1 MKILSVRHAA
11 LPALLLPL
19 IAAAQAADEQTMV
32 VTAAPTTVSELDTPA
47 AVSVVNG
54 DEMRQA
60 APRVNLS
67 ESLGAVPGLQV
78 QNRQNYAQ
86 DLQLSIRG
94 FGSRSTY
101 GVRGLR
107 IYVDGIPA
115 TMPDGQGQTSNIDIG
130 SVDTIEVLRGP
141 FSALYGNSSGGVIN
155 VTSQTGTQ
163 PPTVEASSYYGSFG
177 TWHYGMKATGAV
189 GDGSHAGDV
198 DYTVSTNRF
207 TTHGYRDHSG
217 ARKNLANARL
227 GVRINDVSK
236 LTLLLNS
243 VDIKANDAGGLTADE
258 WRDNPRQSPRGDQYN
273 TRKNTRQTQA
283 GLRYE
288 RQLSAQDD
296 LSVMMYAGERETT
309 QFQSIPRAP
318 QLKPSHAGGV
328 IDLTRHYQGID
339 TRLTH
344 RGELLV
350 PVTLTAGLDYENMS
364 ERRKGYENFV
374 MVNGAPQYGEQGALR
389 RNERNLMWNVDP
401 YLQTQWQLTD
411 KLSLDAGVRY
421 SSVWFDSNDYYITP
435 GNGDDSG
442 DASYH
447 KWLPAGSLKYALTDA
462 WNVYLSA
469 GRGFETPTI
478 NELSY
483 RSDNQSGLNFGL
495 KPSTNDTVEI
505 GSKTR
510 IGNGLFTAA
519 LFQTNTDNE
528 IVVDSSS
535 GGRTSY
541 KNAGKTRRQGVEL
554 GLDQQFGE
562 SWRLKA
568 AWTWLD
574 ATYRTN
580 VCDDA
585 SCNGNRIPGIAR
597 NMGYASFGYQPEQ
610 GWYAGSD
617 IRYMSDIM
625 ANDENTAKAP
635 SWTVVGLT
643 TGYKWS
649 YGRMDMDLFGRID
662 NLFDREYVGSV
673 IVNESNGR
681 YYEPAPGRNY
691 GIGMTPA
698 WRFKNRPP
706 PPPMPLAI
714 GGRSAFPGR
723 LFHRQADTRQRPAL
737 DTPPPS

>member
-258 WRDNPRQSPRGDQYN
+258 WRDNPRQSPRGDQYD

-510 IGNGLFTAA
+510 IGNGLLTAA

-541 KNAGKTRRQGVEL
+541 KNAGKTRRQGMEL

-597 NMGYASFGYQPEQ
+597 NMGFASFGYQPEQ

-691 GIGMTPA
+691 GIGLNLA
-698 WRFKNRPP
+698 WRFE
-706 PPPMPLAI
+706 
-714 GGRSAFPGR
+714 
-723 LFHRQADTRQRPAL
+723 
-737 DTPPPS
+737 

>member
-32 VTAAPTTVSELDTPA
+32 VPAAPTTVSELDTPA

-177 TWHYGMKATGAV
+177 TWHYGMKATGTV

-541 KNAGKTRRQGVEL
+541 KNAGKTRRQGMEL

-691 GIGMTPA
+691 GIGLNLA
-698 WRFKNRPP
+698 WRFE
-706 PPPMPLAI
+706 
-714 GGRSAFPGR
+714 
-723 LFHRQADTRQRPAL
+723 
-737 DTPPPS
+737 

>member
-19 IAAAQAADEQTMV
+19 IAAAQTADEQTMV

-60 APRVNLS
+60 APHVNLS

-510 IGNGLFTAA
+510 LGNGLLTAA

-541 KNAGKTRRQGVEL
+541 KNAGKTRRQGMEL

-649 YGRMDMDLFGRID
+649 YGRMDMDLFGRVD

-691 GIGMTPA
+691 GIGLNLA
-698 WRFKNRPP
+698 WRFE
-706 PPPMPLAI
+706 
-714 GGRSAFPGR
+714 
-723 LFHRQADTRQRPAL
+723 
-737 DTPPPS
+737 

>member
-1 MKILSVRHAA
+1 MKILSVRHVA

-94 FGSRSTY
+94 FDSRSTY

-541 KNAGKTRRQGVEL
+541 KNAGKTRRQGMEL

-691 GIGMTPA
+691 GIGLNLA
-698 WRFKNRPP
+698 WRFE
-706 PPPMPLAI
+706 
-714 GGRSAFPGR
+714 
-723 LFHRQADTRQRPAL
+723 
-737 DTPPPS
+737 

>member
-207 TTHGYRDHSG
+207 TPHGYRDHSG

-258 WRDNPRQSPRGDQYN
+258 WRDNPRQSPHGDQYN

-541 KNAGKTRRQGVEL
+541 KNAGKTRRQGMEL

-691 GIGMTPA
+691 GIGLNLA
-698 WRFKNRPP
+698 WRFE
-706 PPPMPLAI
+706 
-714 GGRSAFPGR
+714 
-723 LFHRQADTRQRPAL
+723 
-737 DTPPPS
+737 

>member
-107 IYVDGIPA
+107 IYVDGIQA

-510 IGNGLFTAA
+510 IGYGLFTAA

-541 KNAGKTRRQGVEL
+541 KNAGKTRRQGMEL

-649 YGRMDMDLFGRID
+649 YGRMDMDLFGRIN

-691 GIGMTPA
+691 GIGLNLA
-698 WRFKNRPP
+698 WRFE
-706 PPPMPLAI
+706 
-714 GGRSAFPGR
+714 
-723 LFHRQADTRQRPAL
+723 
-737 DTPPPS
+737 

>member
-163 PPTVEASSYYGSFG
+163 PPTVEASSYYGSLG

-411 KLSLDAGVRY
+411 KLSLDAGVRF

-541 KNAGKTRRQGVEL
+541 KNAGKTRRQGMEL

-691 GIGMTPA
+691 GIGLNLA
-698 WRFKNRPP
+698 WRFE
-706 PPPMPLAI
+706 
-714 GGRSAFPGR
+714 
-723 LFHRQADTRQRPAL
+723 
-737 DTPPPS
+737 

>member
-1 MKILSVRHAA
+1 MKILSVRHVA

-189 GDGSHAGDV
+189 GDRSHAGDV

-541 KNAGKTRRQGVEL
+541 KNAGKTRRQGMEL

-691 GIGMTPA
+691 GIGLNLA
-698 WRFKNRPP
+698 WRFE
-706 PPPMPLAI
+706 
-714 GGRSAFPGR
+714 
-723 LFHRQADTRQRPAL
+723 
-737 DTPPPS
+737 

>member
-528 IVVDSSS
+528 FVVDSSS

-541 KNAGKTRRQGVEL
+541 KNAGKTRRQGMEL

-635 SWTVVGLT
+635 AWTVVGLT

-649 YGRMDMDLFGRID
+649 YGKMDMDLFGRVD
-662 NLFDREYVGSV
+662 NLFDRSYAGSV

-691 GIGMTPA
+691 GIGLNLA
-698 WRFKNRPP
+698 WRFE
-706 PPPMPLAI
+706 
-714 GGRSAFPGR
+714 
-723 LFHRQADTRQRPAL
+723 
-737 DTPPPS
+737 

>member
-541 KNAGKTRRQGVEL
+541 KNAGKTRRQGMEL

-562 SWRLKA
+562 SWR
-568 AWTWLD
+568 
-574 ATYRTN
+574 R
-580 VCDDA
+580 
-585 SCNGNRIPGIAR
+585 RR
-597 NMGYASFGYQPEQ
+597 
-610 GWYAGSD
+610 
-617 IRYMSDIM
+617 R
-625 ANDENTAKAP
+625 
-635 SWTVVGLT
+635 
-643 TGYKWS
+643 
-649 YGRMDMDLFGRID
+649 
-662 NLFDREYVGSV
+662 
-673 IVNESNGR
+673 
-681 YYEPAPGRNY
+681 
-691 GIGMTPA
+691 
-698 WRFKNRPP
+698 
-706 PPPMPLAI
+706 
-714 GGRSAFPGR
+714 
-723 LFHRQADTRQRPAL
+723 
-737 DTPPPS
+737 

>member
-130 SVDTIEVLRGP
+130 SVDTLEVLRGP

-273 TRKNTRQTQA
+273 TRKDTRQTQA

-288 RQLSAQDD
+288 RQLSDQDD

-309 QFQSIPRAP
+309 QYQSIPRAP

-483 RSDNQSGLNFGL
+483 RADNQSGLNFGL

-510 IGNGLFTAA
+510 IGNGLLTAA
-519 LFQTNTDNE
+519 LFQTDTDNE

-541 KNAGKTRRQGVEL
+541 KNAGKTRRQGMEL

-580 VCDDA
+580 VCGDA

-649 YGRMDMDLFGRID
+649 YGRMDMDLFGRVD

-691 GIGMTPA
+691 GIGLNLA
-698 WRFKNRPP
+698 WRFE
-706 PPPMPLAI
+706 
-714 GGRSAFPGR
+714 
-723 LFHRQADTRQRPAL
+723 
-737 DTPPPS
+737 

>member
-541 KNAGKTRRQGVEL
+541 KNAGKTRRQGMEL

-681 YYEPAPGRNY
+681 YYEPDPG
-691 GIGMTPA
+691 T
-698 WRFKNRPP
+698 
-706 PPPMPLAI
+706 
-714 GGRSAFPGR
+714 
-723 LFHRQADTRQRPAL
+723 
-737 DTPPPS
+737 

>member
-130 SVDTIEVLRGP
+130 SVDTLEVLRGP

-273 TRKNTRQTQA
+273 TRKDTRQTQA

-288 RQLSAQDD
+288 RQLSDQDD

-309 QFQSIPRAP
+309 QYQSIPRAP

-447 KWLPAGSLKYALTDA
+447 KWLPAGSLKYALSDA

-483 RSDNQSGLNFGL
+483 RADNQSGLNFGL

-510 IGNGLFTAA
+510 IGNGLLTAA
-519 LFQTNTDNE
+519 LFQTDTDNE

-541 KNAGKTRRQGVEL
+541 KNAGKTRRQGMEL

-580 VCDDA
+580 VCGDA

-649 YGRMDMDLFGRID
+649 YGRMDMDLFGRVD

-691 GIGMTPA
+691 GIGLNLA
-698 WRFKNRPP
+698 WRFE
-706 PPPMPLAI
+706 
-714 GGRSAFPGR
+714 
-723 LFHRQADTRQRPAL
+723 
-737 DTPPPS
+737 

>member
-462 WNVYLSA
+462 WNVYISA

-510 IGNGLFTAA
+510 IGNGLLTAA
-519 LFQTNTDNE
+519 LFQTDTDNE

-541 KNAGKTRRQGVEL
+541 KNAGKTRRQGMEL

-580 VCDDA
+580 VWA
-585 SCNGNRIPGIAR
+585 
-597 NMGYASFGYQPEQ
+597 
-610 GWYAGSD
+610 
-617 IRYMSDIM
+617 
-625 ANDENTAKAP
+625 
-635 SWTVVGLT
+635 
-643 TGYKWS
+643 
-649 YGRMDMDLFGRID
+649 
-662 NLFDREYVGSV
+662 
-673 IVNESNGR
+673 
-681 YYEPAPGRNY
+681 
-691 GIGMTPA
+691 TPA
-698 WRFKNRPP
+698 ATVTVFRGSR
-706 PPPMPLAI
+706 AI
-714 GGRSAFPGR
+714 WA
-723 LFHRQADTRQRPAL
+723 
-737 DTPPPS
+737 TPPSAISLSRAGTPEAIFAT

>member
-19 IAAAQAADEQTMV
+19 IAAAQTADEQTMV

-478 NELSY
+478 NELSF

-510 IGNGLFTAA
+510 LGNGLLTAA

-541 KNAGKTRRQGVEL
+541 KNAGKTRRQGMEL

-649 YGRMDMDLFGRID
+649 YGRMDMDLFGRVD

-691 GIGMTPA
+691 GIGLNLA
-698 WRFKNRPP
+698 WRFE
-706 PPPMPLAI
+706 
-714 GGRSAFPGR
+714 
-723 LFHRQADTRQRPAL
+723 
-737 DTPPPS
+737 

>member
-1 MKILSVRHAA
+1 MRHVA

-19 IAAAQAADEQTMV
+19 IAAAQAVDEQTMV

-389 RNERNLMWNVDP
+389 RNERNLMWNVDH

-541 KNAGKTRRQGVEL
+541 KNAGKTRRQGMEL

-691 GIGMTPA
+691 GIGLNLA
-698 WRFKNRPP
+698 WRFE
-706 PPPMPLAI
+706 
-714 GGRSAFPGR
+714 
-723 LFHRQADTRQRPAL
+723 
-737 DTPPPS
+737 

>member
-115 TMPDGQGQTSNIDIG
+115 TMPDGQGQTSNIGIG

-258 WRDNPRQSPRGDQYN
+258 WRNNPRQSPRGDQYN

-442 DASYH
+442 NASYH

-541 KNAGKTRRQGVEL
+541 KNAGKTRRQGMEL

-691 GIGMTPA
+691 GIGLNLA
-698 WRFKNRPP
+698 WRFE
-706 PPPMPLAI
+706 
-714 GGRSAFPGR
+714 
-723 LFHRQADTRQRPAL
+723 
-737 DTPPPS
+737 

>member
-258 WRDNPRQSPRGDQYN
+258 WRDNPRQSPHGDQYN

-411 KLSLDAGVRY
+411 KLSLDAGIRY

-541 KNAGKTRRQGVEL
+541 KNAGKTRRQGMEL

-691 GIGMTPA
+691 GIGLNLA
-698 WRFKNRPP
+698 WRFE
-706 PPPMPLAI
+706 
-714 GGRSAFPGR
+714 
-723 LFHRQADTRQRPAL
+723 
-737 DTPPPS
+737 

>member
-469 GRGFETPTI
+469 GRGFKTPTI

-541 KNAGKTRRQGVEL
+541 KNAGKTRRQGMEL

-691 GIGMTPA
+691 GIGLNLA
-698 WRFKNRPP
+698 WRFE
-706 PPPMPLAI
+706 
-714 GGRSAFPGR
+714 
-723 LFHRQADTRQRPAL
+723 
-737 DTPPPS
+737 

>member
-1 MKILSVRHAA
+1 MRHAA

-350 PVTLTAGLDYENMS
+350 PDTLTAGLDYENMS

-510 IGNGLFTAA
+510 IGNGLLTAA
-519 LFQTNTDNE
+519 LFQTDTDNE

-541 KNAGKTRRQGVEL
+541 KNAGKTRRQGMEL

-580 VCDDA
+580 VCGDA

-649 YGRMDMDLFGRID
+649 YGRMDMDLFGRVD

-691 GIGMTPA
+691 GIGLNLA
-698 WRFKNRPP
+698 WRFE
-706 PPPMPLAI
+706 
-714 GGRSAFPGR
+714 
-723 LFHRQADTRQRPAL
+723 
-737 DTPPPS
+737 

>member
-541 KNAGKTRRQGVEL
+541 KNAGKTRRQGMEL

-649 YGRMDMDLFGRID
+649 
-662 NLFDREYVGSV
+662 
-673 IVNESNGR
+673 
-681 YYEPAPGRNY
+681 
-691 GIGMTPA
+691 
-698 WRFKNRPP
+698 
-706 PPPMPLAI
+706 
-714 GGRSAFPGR
+714 
-723 LFHRQADTRQRPAL
+723 
-737 DTPPPS
+737 

>member
-1 MKILSVRHAA
+1 MKILSVRHVA

-309 QFQSIPRAP
+309 QFQSILRAP

-541 KNAGKTRRQGVEL
+541 KNAGKTRRQGMEL

-691 GIGMTPA
+691 GIGLNLA
-698 WRFKNRPP
+698 WRFE
-706 PPPMPLAI
+706 
-714 GGRSAFPGR
+714 
-723 LFHRQADTRQRPAL
+723 
-737 DTPPPS
+737 

>member
-510 IGNGLFTAA
+510 LGNGLLTAA

-541 KNAGKTRRQGVEL
+541 KNAGKTRRQGMEL

-649 YGRMDMDLFGRID
+649 YGRMDMDLFGRVD

-691 GIGMTPA
+691 GIGLNLA
-698 WRFKNRPP
+698 WRFE
-706 PPPMPLAI
+706 
-714 GGRSAFPGR
+714 
-723 LFHRQADTRQRPAL
+723 
-737 DTPPPS
+737 

>member
-1 MKILSVRHAA
+1 MKILSVQHAA

-130 SVDTIEVLRGP
+130 SVDTLEVLRGP

-273 TRKNTRQTQA
+273 TRKDTRQTQA

-309 QFQSIPRAP
+309 QYQSIPRAP

-483 RSDNQSGLNFGL
+483 RADNQSGLNFGL

-510 IGNGLFTAA
+510 IGNGLLTAA
-519 LFQTNTDNE
+519 LFQTDTDNE

-541 KNAGKTRRQGVEL
+541 KNAGKTRRQGIEL

-580 VCDDA
+580 VCGDA

-649 YGRMDMDLFGRID
+649 YGRMDMDLFGRVD

-691 GIGMTPA
+691 GIGLNLA
-698 WRFKNRPP
+698 WRFE
-706 PPPMPLAI
+706 
-714 GGRSAFPGR
+714 
-723 LFHRQADTRQRPAL
+723 
-737 DTPPPS
+737 

>member
-1 MKILSVRHAA
+1 MKIIAMRTVA

-19 IAAAQAADEQTMV
+19 VANVHASTNDEQTMV
-32 VTAAPTTVSELDTPA
+32 VTATPTAVSELDTPA

-54 DEMRQA
+54 DDMRQA
-60 APRVNLS
+60 APRINLS

-107 IYVDGIPA
+107 LYVDGIPA

-130 SVDTIEVLRGP
+130 SIDSLEVLRGP

-155 VTSQTGTQ
+155 VNTQTGSQ
-163 PPTVEASSYYGSFG
+163 PPTIEASSYYGSFG
-177 TWHYGMKATGAV
+177 TWHYGLKATGAV
-189 GDGSHAGDV
+189 GDGTQAGDV

-207 TTHGYRDHSG
+207 TTHGSRDHSG
-217 ARKNLANARL
+217 ARKNLTNAKL
-227 GVRINDVSK
+227 GVRIDDVSK
-236 LTLLLNS
+236 LTLLFNS
-243 VDIKANDAGGLTADE
+243 VDIKANDPGGLSHDE
-258 WRDNPRQSPRGDQYN
+258 WQNNPRQSPRGDQYN
-273 TRKNTRQTQA
+273 TRKTVKQTQA

-288 RQLSAQDD
+288 RQLSQQDD

-309 QFQSIPRAP
+309 QYQSIPMAP
-318 QLKPSHAGGV
+318 QLKPSHSGGV

-339 TRLTH
+339 TRWTH

-350 PVTLTAGLDYENMS
+350 PVTFTTGLDYENMS
-364 ERRKGYENFV
+364 ERRKGYENYV
-374 MVNGAPQYGEQGALR
+374 LVNGAPQYGEQGNLR
-389 RNERNLMWNVDP
+389 RNERNLMWNLDP
-401 YLQTQWQLTD
+401 YLQTQWQLTN
-411 KLSLDAGVRY
+411 KLTFDAGVRY
-421 SSVWFDSNDYYITP
+421 SSVWFDSNDYYVTP
-435 GNGDDSG
+435 GNSDDSG

-447 KWLPAGSLKYALTDA
+447 KWLPAGSLKYAVTDA
-462 WNVYLSA
+462 WNIYLSA

-483 RSDNQSGLNFGL
+483 RSGNQSGLNFDL
-495 KPSTNDTVEI
+495 KPSTNETVEI

-519 LFQTNTDNE
+519 LFQTDTDNE

-541 KNAGKTRRQGVEL
+541 KNAGKTRRQGMEL
-554 GLDQQFGE
+554 GLDQQFGD
-562 SWRLKA
+562 SWKLKA

-580 VCDDA
+580 VCGSSD
-585 SCNGNRIPGIAR
+585 CNGNRIPGIAR

-617 IRYMSDIM
+617 IRYMGDIM
-625 ANDENTAKAP
+625 ANDANTAKAP

-649 YGRMDMDLFGRID
+649 YGKMDMDLFGRVD
-662 NLFDREYVGSV
+662 NLFDRNYVGSV

-681 YYEPAPGRNY
+681 YYEPAPGRNF
-691 GIGMTPA
+691 GIGMNLA
-698 WRFKNRPP
+698 WRFE
-706 PPPMPLAI
+706 
-714 GGRSAFPGR
+714 
-723 LFHRQADTRQRPAL
+723 
-737 DTPPPS
+737 

>member
-411 KLSLDAGVRY
+411 KLSFDAGVRY

-510 IGNGLFTAA
+510 IGNGLLTAA
-519 LFQTNTDNE
+519 LFQTDTDNE

-541 KNAGKTRRQGVEL
+541 KNAGKTRRQGMEL

-580 VCDDA
+580 VCGDA

-649 YGRMDMDLFGRID
+649 YGRMDMDLFGRVD

-691 GIGMTPA
+691 GIGLNLA
-698 WRFKNRPP
+698 WRFE
-706 PPPMPLAI
+706 
-714 GGRSAFPGR
+714 
-723 LFHRQADTRQRPAL
+723 
-737 DTPPPS
+737 

>member
-19 IAAAQAADEQTMV
+19 IAAAQTADEQTMV

-510 IGNGLFTAA
+510 LGNGLLTAA

-541 KNAGKTRRQGVEL
+541 KNAGKTRRQGMEL

-580 VCDDA
+580 VCDDS

-649 YGRMDMDLFGRID
+649 YGRMDMDLFGRVD

-691 GIGMTPA
+691 GIGLNLA
-698 WRFKNRPP
+698 WRFE
-706 PPPMPLAI
+706 
-714 GGRSAFPGR
+714 
-723 LFHRQADTRQRPAL
+723 
-737 DTPPPS
+737 